1 MRLSAPSYGL
11 FLVSFILALVVILI
25 KYFGITVP
33 VVGDIVRKSM
43 FEVMLVSYVL
53 LFIGV
58 VFRRL

>member
-11 FLVSFILALVVILI
+11 FLVSFILALLVILI